1 MDMNESSLSF
11 HSKRSFVSLFA
22 TCLVLAGTSFSL
34 PVHAADDPCVSLNKL
49 MMDRV
54 QVIQRI
60 QAFKDKKPTAEEACG
75 DFTQLAKVN
84 STSIKSLERDGA
96 WCRAPDGLADNFKAQ
111 QVQIEMGKTN
121 ACKAAA
127 EQKKAAAN
135 GGAAQRAPLGG
146 TGDILGGPMKLPQG
160 AL

>member
-1 MDMNESSLSF
+1 MNESKFLFRAKQFTGSL
-11 HSKRSFVSLFA
+11 
-22 TCLVLAGTSFSL
+22 LAAAIVVAGVASPL
-34 PVHAADDPCVSLNKL
+34 PVVAAEDPCVNLNKL
-49 MMDRV
+49 MASRV
-54 QVIQRI
+54 QVIQHI
-60 QAFKDKKPTAEEACG
+60 QSYKDKKPTAEEACG
-75 DFTQLAKVN
+75 TFTQLAKLN
-84 STSIKSLERDGA
+84 ATSIAAIERDGA

-111 QVQIEMGKTN
+111 QVQIDAGKTN
-121 ACKAAA
+121 ACKAAV

>member
-1 MDMNESSLSF
+1 MNESSLSF
-11 HSKRSFVSLFA
+11 RSNRIAVSLMA
-22 TCLVLAGTSFSL
+22 AGLALAGMAFVL
-34 PVHAADDPCVSLNKL
+34 PVHAADDPCVSLNKVV
-49 MMDRV
+49 MERV

-75 DFTQLAKVN
+75 AFTQLAKVN
-84 STSIKSLERDGA
+84 ATSITSLERDGA

-111 QVQIEMGKTN
+111 QVQIETGKTN

>member
-1 MDMNESSLSF
+1 MNESQSLRCANRILSSLF
-11 HSKRSFVSLFA
+11 VVSL
-22 TCLVLAGTSFSL
+22 LVVGIVSAL
-34 PVHAADDPCVSLNKL
+34 PAYAAEDPCVSLNTL
-49 MMDRV
+49 MANRA

-60 QAFKDKKPTAEEACG
+60 QGYKDKKPTAEEACG
-75 DFTQLAKVN
+75 TFTQLAKVN
-84 STSIKSLERDGA
+84 ATSITALDRDGA
-96 WCRAPDGLADNFKAQ
+96 WCRAPDGLAENFKAQ
-111 QVQIEMGKTN
+111 QVQIEAGKTN

-135 GGAAQRAPLGG
+135 GGATQRQPLGG